1 MKSLPYKRSLPFF
14 NALLKASTMKRMNIL
29 HSSPSFVVDDLIEI
43 LYNVVLGKVDIGR
56 RSVNLKKHKKALL
69 DIVNTPS
76 KTGKRRIIYKQKGG
90 FLGALIPIILS
101 LFGNAITG

>member
-1 MKSLPYKRSLPFF
+1 MKSVSYKRSLPFF

-29 HSSPSFVVDDLIEI
+29 HSSPSYVVDDLIEI

-56 RSVNLKKHKKALL
+56 RAVNLKKHKKALL

-76 KTGKRRIIYKQKGG
+76 KKGKRRVIYKQKGG

-101 LFGNAITG
+101 TLGQVFT